1 MRCSS
6 HSAVAEWPHWCA
18 SPATGAAKPMQRN
31 DAGGQ
36 KPHHTTAD
44 VSLDA
49 RDVLAGRYDHIP
61 LRVIKQ

>member
-6 HSAVAEWPHWCA
+6 RTAVAEWPHGVA
-18 SPATGAAKPMQRN
+18 APATGAAKPMQRN
-31 DAGGQ
+31 DVGGQ
-36 KPHHTTAD
+36 KSHHTTAE

-61 LRVIKQ
+61 LRVIDA

>member
-6 HSAVAEWPHWCA
+6 HSAVAEWPHGVA
-18 SPATGAAKPMQRN
+18 PPATGAAIPMRRN

-36 KPHHTTAD
+36 KCHHRPE

-61 LRVIKQ
+61 LRVIAE

>member
-6 HSAVAEWPHWCA
+6 HSAVRKRPHGGA
-18 SPATGAAKPMQRN
+18 SPATGAAIPMQRN

-36 KPHHTTAD
+36 KCHHRTAD

-61 LRVIKQ
+61 LRVIAE

>member
-1 MRCSS
+1 
-6 HSAVAEWPHWCA
+6 
-18 SPATGAAKPMQRN
+18 MQRN

-36 KPHHTTAD
+36 KPHHRPE

-61 LRVIKQ
+61 LRVIDE

>member
-6 HSAVAEWPHWCA
+6 DSAVAEWPHGVA
-18 SPATGAAKPMQRN
+18 PPATGAAIPMQRN
-31 DAGGQ
+31 DVGGE
-36 KPHHTTAD
+36 KSHHTTAD

-61 LRVIKQ
+61 LRVFAE

>member
-6 HSAVAEWPHWCA
+6 TSAVAEWPHGVA
-18 SPATGAAKPMQRN
+18 PPATGAAKPMQRN

-36 KPHHTTAD
+36 KCHHRTAD

-49 RDVLAGRYDHIP
+49 RDVLAGAYDHIP

>member
-1 MRCSS
+1 
-6 HSAVAEWPHWCA
+6 
-18 SPATGAAKPMQRN
+18 MQRN

-36 KPHHTTAD
+36 KSHHTTAE

>member
-6 HSAVAEWPHWCA
+6 HSAVRKRPHGVA
-18 SPATGAAKPMQRN
+18 PPATGAAEPMQRN
-31 DAGGQ
+31 DVGGQ

-61 LRVIKQ
+61 LRVIA

>member
-1 MRCSS
+1 MRRSS
-6 HSAVAEWPHWCA
+6 HSAVRKRPHGVA
-18 SPATGAAKPMQRN
+18 APATGAAIPMQRN
-31 DAGGQ
+31 DVGGQ
-36 KPHHTTAD
+36 KSHHTTAE